1 VMPAARG
8 RQVCGAK
15 KKPPAVP
22 RASDGK
28 GDLDTPGRKTGMEFF
43 LSEDGA
49 AALLTSIADTLDI
62 QG

>member
-43 LSEDGA
+43 
-49 AALLTSIADTLDI
+49 
-62 QG
+62 